1 MDFAIMNEAT
11 NRTLW
16 FDTWIV
22 ISENSTSARELLSQ
36 PRRLGVVLFG
46 SVLTVLVILVN
57 LTLAISVSRKRKGVP
72 KSRPGVNWL
81 RLNYTLAQLLVG
93 AVVVPLNVQTEL
105 EFQWGLGPALC
116 RAWLLL
122 QVFLAAL
129 AHWSCLA
136 VTVDRLVYVLSPHAY
151 HHRMTRGRVACLL
164 ITAWL
169 LSLATAAPPGVSMMT
184 DPTFILDEVC
194 AIAMTKQYAL
204 GMSAAAYF
212 APALMLLVGT
222 VGVMMWSAQ
231 TRARKAQMV
240 GVTDAQALCHKKCCP
255 DEAYVT
261 YVDYLSIGNVAHA
274 VAAVNLSLVILWAP
288 FFVMNAIVP
297 FCQGLCVPPTLWSA
311 SLWLGLTS
319 AVVSPLLWTVD
330 IEVRDQV
337 RDMWAN
343 RCCVCCVGAHPH
355 CHHCSPHLAHHHQ
368 HDRISY
374 TPATRTPTPTKW
386 KFQTGS
392 TSDMDCKYPYGGSTT
407 SYNSASD
414 VELIQPYAEF
424 YPDVKNWTQ
433 EGKTNCIRSE
443 LQVQIWCEL
452 LEIAHL
458 ASNLCGPYVWWIHCI
473 AVKNQCI
480 RNPARTK
487 PRKRRMRGL
496 KVKSR

>member
-1 MDFAIMNEAT
+1 MTRPYIMDYSIMNEV

-22 ISENSTSARELLSQ
+22 ITENSTSTRELLSQ

-46 SVLTVLVILVN
+46 SVLTILVILVN

-72 KSRPGVNWL
+72 KARPGVNWL
-81 RLNYTLAQLLVG
+81 MLNYTLAQLLVG

-105 EFQWGLGPALC
+105 ELQWGFGPALC
-116 RAWLLL
+116 RAWLLM

-136 VTVDRLVYVLSPHAY
+136 ITVDRLVYVLSPHAY
-151 HHRMTRGRVACLL
+151 YHRMTKGRVACLL
-164 ITAWL
+164 ITAWT
-169 LSLATAAPPGVSMMT
+169 LSLATAAPPGVSMLT
-184 DPTFILDEVC
+184 DPDFILDEVC

-212 APALMLLVGT
+212 APAMMLLVGT
-222 VGVMMWSAQ
+222 AGVMLWSAQ

-240 GVTDAQALCHKKCCP
+240 GVTDGQALCHKKCCP
-255 DEAYVT
+255 DEAYIT
-261 YVDYLSIGNVAHA
+261 YVDYLSIGNVSHA
-274 VAAVNLSLVILWAP
+274 VAAVNLSLVVLWAP

-297 FCQGLCVPPTLWSA
+297 FCKGLCVPPTLWSA

-330 IEVRDQV
+330 VDVRDQV

-343 RCCVCCVGAHPH
+343 CCCCCCARSYHHCPHACTTQHPH
-355 CHHCSPHLAHHHQ
+355 HPHH
-368 HDRISY
+368 DKISY
-374 TPATRTPTPTKW
+374 TPATRTPTPTKF
-386 KFQTGS
+386 KFQSGS
-392 TSDMDCKYPYGGSTT
+392 ASDLDVNKYIYGGSTT

-424 YPDVKNWTQ
+424 YLDVKN
-433 EGKTNCIRSE
+433 
-443 LQVQIWCEL
+443 
-452 LEIAHL
+452 
-458 ASNLCGPYVWWIHCI
+458 
-473 AVKNQCI
+473 
-480 RNPARTK
+480 
-487 PRKRRMRGL
+487 
-496 KVKSR
+496 